1 MHNDQPHPTEE
12 LSMDAIL
19 AQESIE
25 LYKADLARSIELHK
39 AEIERKDAALASKD
53 AALASQSAEI
63 ESMALR
69 FLRSLQG
76 KSDAE
81 IMQSTGWTLERLDH
95 YRALSATT

>member
-1 MHNDQPHPTEE
+1 MHNDQPQNPEE

-19 AQESIE
+19 ARESIE
-25 LYKADLARSIELHK
+25 LYKA
-39 AEIERKDAALASKD
+39 EIDRKDAEIASRDAEIASKN
-53 AALASQSAEI
+53 AEI

-81 IMQSTGWTLERLDH
+81 IMQSTGWTLERLNH
-95 YRALSATT
+95 YRALAAAD

>member
-25 LYKADLARSIELHK
+25 LHKADLAR
-39 AEIERKDAALASKD
+39 KD
-53 AALASQSAEI
+53 AEI

-69 FLRSLQG
+69 FLRSLQPEFPSKCIAKHG
-76 KSDAE
+76 QVSQRKNHPE
-81 IMQSTGWTLERLDH
+81 IWSIPL
-95 YRALSATT
+95 